1 MENFVYWEEK
11 DGKQMHMEYIQ
22 GDRISELGSD
32 SGSGGGMLF
41 LMKRLARKASLR
53 NKNLNKIRKR
63 DGEIFGERVL

>member
-1 MENFVYWEEK
+1 
-11 DGKQMHMEYIQ
+11 
-22 GDRISELGSD
+22 
-32 SGSGGGMLF
+32 MLF